1 MPKVDLGKRGDMTE
15 RWAAAL
21 RALPHNL
28 RDDLWTQAV
37 KRAPRTRRLGGDWFP
52 AIVVPV
58 VLIAVLL
65 GIAQTNMLV
74 FGYGMGITLG
84 LPLAFL
90 NASVLVVALFRPHR
104 AWWISLLVMLV
115 VAPYCWRAGSAGP
128 MALTTVL
135 LVTQAIL
142 LFLLALQVRLRVAVE
157 MLAACLLMDVFVG
170 LLAQP
175 GNGKPMVVF
184 QFVATALGAALHGRQ
199 EARHELIAQ
208 EELNAHERARRTLL
222 EERSRIAR
230 ELHDVVAHHMSV
242 ISVQAQVAVHL
253 AENPS
258 DELKESLA
266 GIRGSAVEALTELR
280 RVLGVLRAE
289 DAGPEAARHAP
300 QPTLERL
307 DELFAKVRAAG
318 LTVSTETT
326 GRPLQLAPGVD
337 LSAYRIV
344 QEALSNAI
352 RHAPDAAVRVELGYQ
367 AGGLTIRVVNSAPKR
382 PAPPSPGSGHGLLGM
397 RERIAM
403 VGGELATGPT
413 PDGGYEVTAVLPS
426 TATPATDTLEDAL

>member
-1 MPKVDLGKRGDMTE
+1 MTE

-21 RALPHNL
+21 RALLHSL
-28 RDDLWTQAV
+28 RDDLWTPAV
-37 KRAPRTRRLGGDWFP
+37 TRPSRTRRLGGDWYP
-52 AIVVPV
+52 AILVPV
-58 VLIAVLL
+58 LLAAFGLCIA
-65 GIAQTNMLV
+65 GANSFMIR
-74 FGYGMGITLG
+74 YGMSYPLG
-84 LPLAFL
+84 LPLAIL
-90 NASVLVVALFRPHR
+90 QASVLVVALSRPHL
-104 AWWISLLVMLV
+104 AWWLSLLTLLV
-115 VAPYCWRAGSAGP
+115 AAPYSVHAGP
-128 MALTTVL
+128 ALSGPFDIPTL
-135 LVTQAIL
+135 LTQAVL
-142 LFLLALQVRLRVAVE
+142 LFLLALQVRLRVAAE
-157 MLAACLLMDVFVG
+157 MLAAFVLLDLLTG
-170 LLAQP
+170 LLAHP
-175 GNGKPMVVF
+175 GNGKPLLIF
-184 QFVATALGAALHGRQ
+184 QIIATVLGAALHGRQ
-199 EARHELIAQ
+199 EARNELVVQ
-208 EELNAHERARRTLL
+208 EELNAQERAQRTLL

-266 GIRGSAVEALTELR
+266 GIRGSAVDALAELR

-289 DAGPEAARHAP
+289 DPSAETTRHAP
-300 QPTLERL
+300 QPTLARL

-318 LTVSTETT
+318 LTVGTETT

-352 RHAPDAAVRVELGYQ
+352 RHAPGAAVRVELGYQ